1 MTDFW
6 YGLGDLLQ
14 DSFQI
19 FPILGNTANVLFL
32 GIVSIA
38 FLYWMGQLV
47 KFKRAGEQ

>member
-6 YGLGDLLQ
+6 YALGDLLQ
-14 DSFQI
+14 ASFEV
-19 FPILGNTANVLFL
+19 FPLLGNSANAVFL
-32 GIVSIA
+32 GVVSIA